1 MGKTTEE
8 AIMYEL
14 RGIKDRTTRLYS
26 LCRNVSI
33 LEEKE
38 KELQAARE
46 KHITFKCEACTRT
59 EFCTTFRII
68 TKECGYFKESGQG

>member
-46 KHITFKCEACTRT
+46 KIKELEAR
-59 EFCTTFRII
+59 
-68 TKECGYFKESGQG
+68 TKELSLNRPYDI